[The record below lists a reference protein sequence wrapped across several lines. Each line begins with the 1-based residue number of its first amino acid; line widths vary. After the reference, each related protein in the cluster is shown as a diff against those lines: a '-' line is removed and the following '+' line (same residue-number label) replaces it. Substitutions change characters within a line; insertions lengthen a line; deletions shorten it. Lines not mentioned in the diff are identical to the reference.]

1 MAKAVIAAIGE
12 DRPGIV
18 HELSEIV
25 HEMKLNIE
33 DSRMTVLGV
42 ECAVLM
48 SVTGGSVSL
57 EMLETRIKELAE
69 ASGLAY
75 LFRQTSERDT
85 SEVVACKATVEAM
98 DHPGIVHTVAGFF
111 SERGINIKAL
121 DTQTER
127 AAHTDTPIFNL
138 IITVEVP
145 VTVDIVQIS
154 DEFYTFCD
162 ERNLDGTLQAP

>member
-1 MAKAVIAAIGE
+1 
-12 DRPGIV
+12 
-18 HELSEIV
+18 
-25 HEMKLNIE
+25 
-33 DSRMTVLGV
+33 
-42 ECAVLM
+42 
-48 SVTGGSVSL
+48 
-57 EMLETRIKELAE
+57 
-69 ASGLAY
+69 
-75 LFRQTSERDT
+75 
-85 SEVVACKATVEAM
+85 M

-127 AAHTDTPIFNL
+127 AAHTGTPIFNL